1 MKIVFDVPDT
11 VAETL
16 KIVAK
21 RCAREESTHGPLT
34 VKAMFAML
42 AEDLAMTETRP
53 GSWEAANMVQ
63 VFTSHGYSI

>member
-1 MKIVFDVPDT
+1 MKIAFDVPDI

-16 KIVAK
+16 IIVAK

-34 VKAMFAML
+34 LESMFEML

-53 GSWEAANMVQ
+53 GSWEAANMSQ